1 MESRYLFPHSWKKW
15 GWILTILGLIPG
27 IPSTF
32 FGYELPVF
40 EIQQKNFG
48 TVSGLFSNWPPDNLS
63 NTIAGILL
71 IIGLILVSFSKV
83 KIEDEFSIRI
93 RLESLQWAVYI
104 NYGLLLLAFIFVY
117 GFNFLDVMVYNM
129 FTILIIFIIRFHWS
143 IYRQKRLLQNEK

>member
-40 EIQQKNFG
+40 EIQQKNSG

-129 FTILIIFIIRFHWS
+129 FTILIIFIIRFHWI